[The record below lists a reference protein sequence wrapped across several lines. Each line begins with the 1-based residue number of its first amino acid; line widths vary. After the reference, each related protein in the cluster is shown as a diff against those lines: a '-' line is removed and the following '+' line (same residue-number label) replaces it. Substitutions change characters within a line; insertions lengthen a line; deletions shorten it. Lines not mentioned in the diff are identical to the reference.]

1 MEKKVM
7 IQNETGIHARPASML
22 VEKASIYESDVRLLK
37 EGEGVNAKSIMGI
50 MSLGIKGSTE
60 ITVQAVGAD
69 EEEAVNAIVELI
81 QSGFDEE

>member
-1 MEKKVM
+1 M

-22 VEKASIYESDVRLLK
+22 VEEASNYEADLQIVY
-37 EGEGVNAKSIMGI
+37 EGQEVNAKSIMGV
-50 MSLGIKGSTE
+50 MSLGISQDVE
-60 ITVQAVGAD
+60 ITVQAAGAD

>member
-22 VEKASIYESDVRLLK
+22 VEEASNYEADLQIVY
-37 EGEGVNAKSIMGI
+37 EGQEVNAKSIMGV
-50 MSLGIKGSTE
+50 MSLGISQDVE
-60 ITVQAVGAD
+60 ITVQAAGAD